1 MMMGIYSAMFNVAVP
16 TIRDEFVIQADM
28 AAWIVTIYS
37 LPFMMFMP
45 LHGRLADAYGK
56 RRVLLAGTLIFM
68 LGTIIAGM
76 ANNLG
81 WLMAGRAIQ
90 GAGSAGFTPL
100 ALAII
105 AQVFPVEERGK
116 LMGTWNICYP
126 ITGLIGPIVGG
137 LLIDSVGWR
146 VIFWP
151 TLIIGIIAYWVTRR
165 QVPAL
170 PGFASK
176 DFLRRFDWFG
186 VFLLS
191 AGATLLLFYV
201 SSRPVTG
208 IPALRDWRL
217 LSGTLLA
224 FGLLIWWEKRRTD
237 PFIPIDIFAERQ
249 FSLASFLAGVRMFIM
264 NALRFLVALY
274 VVDIHNLDATAT
286 GFVITTHAIPLF
298 LMLRLGGQ
306 LADRWGSR
314 WPVVASMITQ
324 AAALGYLALLPADVH
339 ISLVIAGVLAQSI
352 GASISLA
359 PLHRASMAG
368 IADAQTGV
376 AAGLYSMIR
385 FAGAI
390 LGTALIG
397 VLLQRG
403 VAALSVEKIEM
414 ISAYQTVFWFVAS
427 VAAVGAMAGLLLR
440 SEVAK

>member
-1 MMMGIYSAMFNVAVP
+1 MAPPLMMGIYTAMFSVAVP
-16 TIRDEFVIQADM
+16 TIRDEFAIQPDM
-28 AAWIVTIYS
+28 AAWVVAVYS

-56 RRVLLAGTLIFM
+56 RRVLLAGTVIFM
-68 LGTIIAGM
+68 LGTLIA
-76 ANNLG
+76 ALAPNLG

-90 GAGSAGFTPL
+90 GFGSAGFTPL

-105 AQVFPVEERGK
+105 AQVFPVEDRGK

-126 ITGLIGPIVGG
+126 IGG
-137 LLIDSVGWR
+137 LLGPVIGGMLIDSVGWR

-151 TLIIGIIAYWVTRR
+151 TLGLGLIAYIVTRR

-170 PGFASK
+170 PGFAGK
-176 DFLRRFDWFG
+176 DFLRRFDWIG
-186 VFLLS
+186 VLLLS
-191 AGATLLLFYV
+191 LGATSLLFYV

-208 IPALRDWRL
+208 VPALQDWRL
-217 LSGTLLA
+217 LGSTILWLTLLA
-224 FGLLIWWEKRRTD
+224 FWERYRAD
-237 PFIPIDIFAERQ
+237 PFIPIEIFGRLQ

-264 NALRFLVALY
+264 NALRFVVALY
-274 VVDIHNLDATAT
+274 VVDIHGLDATAT
-286 GFVITTHAIPLF
+286 GLVITSHAIPLF

-314 WPVVASMITQ
+314 WPVVISMVVQ
-324 AAALGYLALLPADVH
+324 LGALAYLAILPADV
-339 ISLVIAGVLAQSI
+339 SVWLVVVGVLAQSV

-368 IADAQTGV
+368 IPDEQTGV

-390 LGTALIG
+390 LGTALSG

-403 VAALSVEKIEM
+403 LATDAAVVV
-414 ISAYQTVFWFVAS
+414 AYQHVFWFVAG
-427 VAAVGAMAGLLLR
+427 VAAIGVVGGLLLLGR
-440 SEVAK
+440 K